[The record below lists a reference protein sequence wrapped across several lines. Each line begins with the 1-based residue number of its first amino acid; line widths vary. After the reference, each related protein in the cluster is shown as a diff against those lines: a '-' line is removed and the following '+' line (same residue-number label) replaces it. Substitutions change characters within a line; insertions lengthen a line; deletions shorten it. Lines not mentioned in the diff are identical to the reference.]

1 MEVTIMLG
9 IRIDKPV
16 LNRPTTEENI
26 ALVDKWIS
34 DTADKLNYVFE
45 QLNKERGETDG
56 TAD

>member
-1 MEVTIMLG
+1 MLD

-16 LNRPTTEENI
+16 LNRPTIGENM

-34 DTADKLNYVFE
+34 DTADKMNYVIE
-45 QLNKERGETDG
+45 QLNKERGKTDG